1 MLAPSEHA
9 SESFPGTRAL
19 ALVQQEVGSEDFS
32 TEEETFLRQL
42 AEGVQQRFGNFHSRD
57 VGDQRGR
64 VPLWLRLA
72 ETIAA
77 TRGEFW
83 RACASNGNGMINELA
98 QALVRIPSRLRLA
111 RELQLLDAW
120 LGQLAAQGP

>member
-1 MLAPSEHA
+1 M
-9 SESFPGTRAL
+9 
-19 ALVQQEVGSEDFS
+19 GSEDFS

-42 AEGVQQRFGNFHSRD
+42 AEGVQQRFGNLHSRD
-57 VGDQRGR
+57 IGEQRGH
-64 VPLWLRLA
+64 VPLWLRLT

-77 TRGEFW
+77 RGEFW

-98 QALVRIPSRLRLA
+98 EALVRIPARLRLA

-120 LGQLAAQGP
+120 LGQLAAHGP